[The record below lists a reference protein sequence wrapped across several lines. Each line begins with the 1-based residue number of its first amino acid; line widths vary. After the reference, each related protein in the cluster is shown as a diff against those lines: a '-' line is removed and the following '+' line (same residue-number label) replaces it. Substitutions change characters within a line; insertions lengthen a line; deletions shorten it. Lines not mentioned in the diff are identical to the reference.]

1 MFPGEVYFFTS
12 WLGGDDDR
20 GDVDGGDVD
29 GGGGGGCGYYDG
41 YDDSRYYGDDDDGGD
56 SGGGGGGGYD
66 LIVGLLRARGGIVP
80 LSDSTAVQYSVLHIK
95 V

>member
-1 MFPGEVYFFTS
+1 MRLWDPLSLLFPGEVYFFTS
-12 WLGGDDDR
+12 WLGGD
-20 GDVDGGDVD
+20 VD
-29 GGGGGGCGYYDG
+29 GGGGYYDG
-41 YDDSRYYGDDDDGGD
+41 DDDSGYYGDDDDAGD
-56 SGGGGGGGYD
+56 SGGDGGGGYD

>member
-12 WLGGDDDR
+12 WLGGD
-20 GDVDGGDVD
+20 VD
-29 GGGGGGCGYYDG
+29 GGGGYHDG
-41 YDDSRYYGDDDDGGD
+41 VDNSGYYGDDDDGGD
-56 SGGGGGGGYD
+56 SVGGGGGYD

>member
-1 MFPGEVYFFTS
+1 MFPGEVYFFTW
-12 WLGGDDDR
+12 WL
-20 GDVDGGDVD
+20 GGDVD
-29 GGGGGGCGYYDG
+29 GGGGGGYYD
-41 YDDSRYYGDDDDGGD
+41 GDDDDGD
-56 SGGGGGGGYD
+56 SVGGGGGYD

>member
-12 WLGGDDDR
+12 WLCGDVDR
-20 GDVDGGDVD
+20 GNVDGGDVD
-29 GGGGGGCGYYDG
+29 GGGGGG
-41 YDDSRYYGDDDDGGD
+41 YYGDDDDGGD
-56 SGGGGGGGYD
+56 SGGGGGGGGYD
-66 LIVGLLRARGGIVP
+66 LIAGLLRARGGIVP

>member
-12 WLGGDDDR
+12 WLGNDVDDGGYNDGDDDS
-20 GDVDGGDVD
+20 G
-29 GGGGGGCGYYDG
+29 
-41 YDDSRYYGDDDDGGD
+41 YYGDDDDGGD